1 MCVTLNTR
9 TLRFLISSRGG
20 RVCARFEEEVNSRT
34 LRSLV
39 SSPDEP
45 LVEHEFETTGSNRA
59 QTRPYGEDTRDL
71 SWVFKAGEEVYG
83 ERYWLIFMGAV
94 GDGDF
99 WLFDWRIA
107 QEMCELKCV
116 VRCRRN
122 VMG

>member
-1 MCVTLNTR
+1 MWVFSLRCWR
-9 TLRFLISSRGG
+9 TVRRKKPRSRNAG
-20 RVCARFEEEVNSRT
+20 RVCARFEPVVSNSCST
-34 LRSLV
+34 SG
-39 SSPDEP
+39 SS
-45 LVEHEFETTGSNRA
+45 V
-59 QTRPYGEDTRDL
+59 EDTRDL

-99 WLFDWRIA
+99 WLFNWRIA